1 MQGSLMQR
9 TSALLP
15 PSLKPKFFEG
25 LESTEV
31 REILDAGTIRKIPE
45 REIILVAGDIA
56 SHLFLLVSGHA
67 NFYRFSQEGD
77 KILLSGLMKGDVFGL
92 GSLLSRRT
100 HYLATA
106 ETTRVSDVV
115 VWEQASIRKLAQR
128 HPRLAEN
135 ALAIVLQYLAAHAD
149 RLVDLVTL
157 SAADRLARAVFHLS
171 KHTGKIGPN
180 GVEIQA
186 TNEELS
192 EIANVSSFTASR
204 LLNKWVRRGALTKS
218 RGKLFIHTPEELI
231 ERK

>member
-1 MQGSLMQR
+1 MER
-9 TSALLP
+9 TTSLLP
-15 PSLKPKFFEG
+15 ASLRPKFFEG
-25 LESTEV
+25 LDGPAV
-31 REILDAGTIRKIPE
+31 REILDAGTFRKIPE
-45 REIILVAGDIA
+45 REIVLVAGDIA

-77 KILLSGLMKGDVFGL
+77 KILLSGLSKGDVFGL

-106 ETTRVSDVV
+106 ETTRVSDFV
-115 VWEQASIRKLAQR
+115 VWEQALIRKLAKQ

-157 SAADRLARAVFHLS
+157 SAADRLARAIFHLS
-171 KHTGKIGPN
+171 KNTGKIGPN
-180 GVEIQA
+180 GIEIQA

-192 EIANVSSFTASR
+192 ELANVSSFTASR

-218 RGKLFIHTPEELI
+218 RGKLFVHTPEEL
-231 ERK
+231 RDGK